1 MNSAQFNEALEILR
15 KAPRKVEVLKLL
27 LAGYTN
33 DEIAQSRG
41 RAEGTV
47 RKQISNVYKDFG
59 IKSEFP
65 GDRPLRDKLKDLFLK
80 HKPEWVSNCSVG
92 ITNETSNQSERTN
105 YDGVASLALSGDAIV
120 EESGE
125 ELMFLAINI
134 LEALGFEQHF
144 KMSKASQCVGYRLK
158 NPGERDK
165 RYQLFLKQS
174 LFGGLYVSINKLML
188 DPYLLNF
195 QYWVYITEEKLFF
208 EMIAGRFLVLPGKEN
223 LFLDSLNPKY
233 WNTLEIERK
242 TVGIFYL
249 NDQQNAEFYDRK
261 TNELTTTCLAGF
273 NEYDL
278 SDSQSYLYI
287 SEDQQFDYTWQIF
300 INSREKL
307 QEFITYFGK
316 ILLNLELY
324 DISDDINIPF

>member
-1 MNSAQFNEALEILR
+1 MNIQQFNETLEMLR

-27 LAGYTN
+27 LAGQTN
-33 DEIAQSRG
+33 DEIAQFRG

-47 RKQISNVYKDFG
+47 RKQISNIYKDFD

-65 GDRPLRDKLKDLFLK
+65 GDHLLRDKLKTLFLK
-80 HKPEWVSNCSVG
+80 HKPEWVSNCSPA
-92 ITNETSNQSERTN
+92 ITNEASNQSEKIN
-105 YDGVASLALSGDAIV
+105 YDGVASLVLSGDEIL

-125 ELMFLAINI
+125 ELMSLAINI

-144 KMSKASQCVGYRLK
+144 KMNKASQCIGYRLK

-174 LFGGLYVSINKLML
+174 LYGLGVSINKLIL
-188 DPYLLNF
+188 DSYLLNF
-195 QYWVYITEEKLFF
+195 KYWIYIYEYNLFSDS
-208 EMIAGRFLVLPGKEN
+208 IAARLLVLPGKEN

-242 TVGIFYL
+242 TSGDFYL
-249 NDQQNAEFYDRK
+249 NDQQKTEYYDHNK
-261 TNELTTTCLAGF
+261 DELTTIFLDGF
-273 NEYDL
+273 SEYNV
-278 SDSQSYLYI
+278 SDSKTYLCI
-287 SEDQQFDYTWQIF
+287 REDKEFDYTWQMF
-300 INSREKL
+300 IDSREVL

-316 ILLNLELY
+316 ILLNLDLY